1 MNKLSGVFRGVVTNA
16 MDPMRSRRVQLQIP
30 SLFGGQGSG
39 RAAACVPP
47 GFSAGSDAYKVGDSV
62 IVAFEEGDRDR
73 PVVLGKLP

>member
-30 SLFGGQGSG
+30 SLFGAQGSG
-39 RAAACVPP
+39 WAAACVPP